1 MPGTKFGRYSDPRHM
16 ARAHPTA
23 RLPPAAL
30 QRLFCVLNLLFLK
43 TGIAR
48 VCAHTQ
54 VVSVMGPPVP
64 VAPQVC
70 CSFSPGSE
78 LAQRLPAP
86 ATQRAAS
93 PARTGQ
99 VRSRIGPAR
108 ICWMER
114 PACVQHARLASA
126 ACMRRQT
133 RGGAAGGSQ
142 PWVSRLFVR
151 SLDVVR
157 AAILAQRRQQF
168 GAAERFVRLSVGQ
181 VSQVGQQGLLLG
193 RRLHAVDSV
202 HKHLVGGKRDGGQVG
217 GEDWEGRGEEEGRVR
232 REWGGPQRGPG
243 EGRQGGPW
251 STRSGAQ
258 QGRKVQLAKV
268 PAESLWPAE
277 RCLGGRGSAC
287 ARYGDDV
294 ARHGP
299 AWLAWDPPPP
309 SVHPMQPSGHRPVST
324 PYNPPAQPHPA
335 PRGGPAR
342 CGSRPASLRSRAGR
356 EGGRT

>member
-168 GAAERFVRLSVGQ
+168 GTAERFVRLSVGQ

-217 GEDWEGRGEEEGRVR
+217 GGRLGRERRGGREDAERVGRATEGTGRRQAGWPLVHPQR
-232 REWGGPQRGPG
+232 CTAGPQGTAG
-243 EGRQGGPW
+243 KG
-251 STRSGAQ
+251 
-258 QGRKVQLAKV
+258 
-268 PAESLWPAE
+268 
-277 RCLGGRGSAC
+277 
-287 ARYGDDV
+287 
-294 ARHGP
+294 
-299 AWLAWDPPPP
+299 
-309 SVHPMQPSGHRPVST
+309 
-324 PYNPPAQPHPA
+324 
-335 PRGGPAR
+335 
-342 CGSRPASLRSRAGR
+342 AGR
-356 EGGRT
+356 EPLASRTLPRGSRLGVRQVRR